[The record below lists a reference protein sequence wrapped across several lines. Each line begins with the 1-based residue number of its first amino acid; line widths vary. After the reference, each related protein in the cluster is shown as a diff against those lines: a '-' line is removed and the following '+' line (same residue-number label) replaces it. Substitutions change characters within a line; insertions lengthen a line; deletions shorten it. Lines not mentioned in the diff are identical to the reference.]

1 MKIASFCILGRAN
14 VGKSTFFN
22 CLSQKKTITKDEE
35 GVTRDCNKILV
46 EYQDYFFFLIDT
58 GGLVLQ
64 KQNSMQQKI
73 KKQIDKVVAE
83 SDAIFFLVDA
93 REGWQFEDQRILL
106 FIQKT
111 KKKYFLLANKVDS
124 TKQDDLVLQFYN
136 TGIKDI
142 YSISA
147 EHNLGIGDFLEELAK
162 QFTIS
167 IPPVQVRPDELA
179 ISIIGKTNVGK
190 SSLLN
195 LWLGEERMIVEN
207 KAHTTRNAVSFEL
220 VYKNTNILL
229 MDTAGIAK
237 KNKIAKL
244 SLERL
249 MVVSALQT
257 LKWAK
262 IAILVIDV
270 NQGISE
276 QDLKL
281 ADLILEKKK
290 SLILVFNK
298 WDLMT
303 EEKNNKKKLEQKI
316 KDYIHQKHSFLDF
329 CPLVFSSAKTKK
341 NIFSILDKTIQVAK
355 DREKKIPTADLN
367 QIVERIQTRNI
378 APVQDKK
385 KLKIFYATQI
395 RWDPPIFSF
404 FVNDKKLVT
413 KNYEKFVKNQFR
425 HYLGFEGTPM
435 QLFWRNK

>member
-167 IPPVQVRPDELA
+167 IPPVQVRPDELP

-195 LWLGEERMIVEN
+195 LWLGEERM
-207 KAHTTRNAVSFEL
+207 KSCSL
-220 VYKNTNILL
+220 V
-229 MDTAGIAK
+229 
-237 KNKIAKL
+237 
-244 SLERL
+244 
-249 MVVSALQT
+249 
-257 LKWAK
+257 
-262 IAILVIDV
+262 
-270 NQGISE
+270 
-276 QDLKL
+276 
-281 ADLILEKKK
+281 
-290 SLILVFNK
+290 
-298 WDLMT
+298 
-303 EEKNNKKKLEQKI
+303 
-316 KDYIHQKHSFLDF
+316 
-329 CPLVFSSAKTKK
+329 P
-341 NIFSILDKTIQVAK
+341 
-355 DREKKIPTADLN
+355 
-367 QIVERIQTRNI
+367 
-378 APVQDKK
+378 
-385 KLKIFYATQI
+385 
-395 RWDPPIFSF
+395 
-404 FVNDKKLVT
+404 
-413 KNYEKFVKNQFR
+413 
-425 HYLGFEGTPM
+425 
-435 QLFWRNK
+435 

>member
-1 MKIASFCILGRAN
+1 M
-14 VGKSTFFN
+14 
-22 CLSQKKTITKDEE
+22 
-35 GVTRDCNKILV
+35 
-46 EYQDYFFFLIDT
+46 
-58 GGLVLQ
+58 
-64 KQNSMQQKI
+64 
-73 KKQIDKVVAE
+73 
-83 SDAIFFLVDA
+83 
-93 REGWQFEDQRILL
+93 